1 MVTQKNIEIIFTEKK
16 LRNLLDAPVSVSR
29 IEDGVIVYET
39 STKPM
44 LVIAI
49 EHLCFADVDYF
60 DGTTVLDV
68 IGGEKHFSLSLVDS
82 SHNNEFLV
90 ISGNANNWHS

>member
-1 MVTQKNIEIIFTEKK
+1 MVTQKNIEIIFTENKT
-16 LRNLLDAPVSVSR
+16 RHLLDEKVSISR

-39 STKPM
+39 NTKPM

-49 EHLCFADVDYF
+49 EHLCFSDVDYF

-68 IGGEKHFSLSLVDS
+68 IGGEKHFSLSLVGA
-82 SHNNEFLV
+82 SHDNELLV
-90 ISGNANNWHS
+90 VSGNANHWHS